1 MPTQKRPRRP
11 TIWLH
16 LGKNTCEHEKIGT
29 REGGAKRLG
38 APWIRLC
45 HDYHKWAMYDV
56 SNCNF
61 GSIVLSCLNVFS
73 TNYIRFAENKIV
85 FRQ

>member
-61 GSIVLSCLNVFS
+61 GSIVFVLFECIF
-73 TNYIRFAENKIV
+73 NKLHSIC
-85 FRQ
+85 RK